1 MSSIQQ
7 KITRPAKKQEN
18 TTHNE
23 GEKNQSIEM
32 HPEMIQMKELVDKDN
47 ETVILTVF
55 LMFKKLE
62 SRLSMLNRNIKNIKN
77 TI

>member
-1 MSSIQQ
+1 
-7 KITRPAKKQEN
+7 
-18 TTHNE
+18 
-23 GEKNQSIEM
+23 M

>member
-1 MSSIQQ
+1 
-7 KITRPAKKQEN
+7 
-18 TTHNE
+18 
-23 GEKNQSIEM
+23 
-32 HPEMIQMKELVDKDN
+32 MIQMKELVDKDN